1 MNEIVPVRTIG
12 GYVPMVDG
20 PEKVSGRAKYTADLA
35 APGMLAARIFRSP
48 YAHAEILEVDVSE
61 AAKLPGVKAIV
72 TGADCDKTFGVLPIA
87 RTEHPLARDR
97 VRYCGEPVAAVAAVD
112 DATAKEALR
121 RIKLKVRELPAY
133 PSARA
138 AMAPDAIDLHGHRP
152 KNIERDVFFE
162 LGDVDAAF
170 AAADLVREGTYNC
183 AEVCQ
188 NQMEMHAAVADYDV
202 ERDRMTVH
210 ASTQVPYY
218 VHLML
223 SQILGMDM
231 SRIRVVKPYVGGGFG
246 CRTETLNVELIA
258 ALLAHK
264 AGGCVRLVVNREET
278 FITHRGRPETDI
290 RLKIGMR
297 RDGRITAVECECIQ
311 RGGAHSGYGV
321 VTILYAGSMLYAIY
335 DLHNVKYVGQRVLTN
350 TPPCGAFRGHGTV
363 DIRFAFES
371 LLDEMAQALA
381 VDPFALRRAN
391 LLTAPAFTDNDLM
404 VNSYGLPECLDWVE
418 AASGWKARR
427 GKLPRGKGLG
437 MACSHYISGAS
448 KPVNW
453 TGEPHAT
460 VKLKLDFDGSIVLL
474 TGAAE
479 IGQGSSTILVQS
491 VAEVL
496 GLDLSRIRIVTGDSD
511 VVPKDNGSYSSRVTF
526 IVGNAAIDAARN
538 LKAVLVAAAARR
550 LEAKPEE
557 IECLG
562 ELYRAGAQDKGLTFN
577 EVVAEALKDSG
588 TVIVGGTY
596 STIPESH
603 GGKKYRGA
611 AIGGTMGY
619 SYSAQVVEVS
629 VDEETG
635 VVTVDKVWVA
645 HDCGKALNRLTVEG
659 QVQGSVWMGMGQ
671 AMSEEAAYHGG
682 LMLTANMLDY
692 RVPTIQDSPPIE
704 VGIVESNDPH
714 GPFGA
719 KEAGEGSLAAFLP
732 ALTNAIADA
741 TGLRFNDLPV
751 TPDRVFAAMEN
762 ASRAD
767 AEGATAA
774 LDGRA
779 AVLRSHSPAHARRV
793 DPRPRATF
801 RQQSPWRR
809 HRPDGEYPARHRRA
823 AGARRDQRRQRTARH
838 QGGRAYARDR
848 RRGDALRPCRAS
860 GNGAPLPGGGAGG
873 RAYRRPD
880 PPQHGD
886 GRRQSRPRHPL
897 HLLQSERMVAGREPS
912 LPQDH
917 RRNLPRRAEEPR
929 RLLRHFQRRPR
940 PGAAD
945 ARRRDRYCRTGRPPD
960 HAACR
965 SLYRLCAPG
974 RAGDGDARRRQIF
987 PVAAPG
993 RDHHRGAG
1001 EKHARPALGLRQDPY
1016 PPLDR
1021 ISGHRRRRGAAA
1033 RGRDPRGSARR
1044 LHRHQSAPGAAR
1056 RHRRTLRRRARCAG
1070 LRRARRSRARP
1081 DHGDEDDV
1089 HARPLPPARR
1099 RRSGAAPAAAA
1110 VRRVVGR
1117 FAPSPYPSTL
1127 IAVQRARRGDGIS
1140 PRIPAA

>member
-1 MNEIVPVRTIG
+1 LRCGIDAVNEITPAHNIG
-12 GYVPMVDG
+12 SYVPMVDG
-20 PEKVSGRAKYTADLA
+20 PEKVSGRAKYTADLIL
-35 APGMLAARIFRSP
+35 PGMLAGRIFRSP
-48 YAHAEILEVDVSE
+48 YSHAEILEIDVAE

-72 TGADCDKTFGVLPIA
+72 TGADCDKTFGVLPVA
-87 RTEHPLARDR
+87 RTEHVLARER
-97 VRYCGEPVAAVAAVD
+97 ARYRGEPLAAVAAID

-133 PSARA
+133 HTAQQA
-138 AMAPDAIDLHGHRP
+138 LVQGAIAIHDHRP
-152 KNIERDVFFE
+152 HNLERDVLFE
-162 LGDVDAAF
+162 LGNVEAAF

-188 NQMEMHAAVADYDV
+188 NQMEMHAAIADYDAV
-202 ERDRMTVH
+202 RDRMTVH

-223 SQILGMDM
+223 AQILEMDM
-231 SRIRVVKPYVGGGFG
+231 SRIRVIKPHVGGGFG
-246 CRTETLNVELIA
+246 CRTEALNVELIA
-258 ALLAHK
+258 ALLARK

-297 RDGRITAVECECIQ
+297 KDGRITGVECECIQ
-311 RGGAHSGYGV
+311 RGGAHSGYGI

-335 DLHNVKYVGQRVLTN
+335 DLDNVKYIGKRVLTN

-363 DIRFAFES
+363 DVRFAFES
-371 LLDEMAQALA
+371 LLDDMARALRL
-381 VDPFALRRAN
+381 DPFAVRRAN
-391 LLTAPAFTDNDLM
+391 FLRAPTFTPNDLM

-418 AASGWKARR
+418 RESGWKARK

-479 IGQGSSTILVQS
+479 IGQGSSTVLVQS

-496 GLDLSRIRIVTGDSD
+496 GLDLSRIRIISGDSE

-526 IVGNAAIDAARN
+526 MVGNAAIEAAQN
-538 LKAVLVAAAARR
+538 LKAVLIAAAARK
-550 LEAKPEE
+550 LEAKPSE

-577 EVVAEALKDSG
+577 EVVTEALKDTG
-588 TVIVGGTY
+588 TITVTGNY

-619 SYSAQVVEVS
+619 SYSAQVVEVT

-671 AMSEEAAYHGG
+671 AMSEEAAYHDG

-704 VGIVESNDPH
+704 VGIIESIDPH

-751 TPDRVFAAMEN
+751 TPDRVFAAVEK
-762 ASRAD
+762 RVR
-767 AEGATAA
+767 
-774 LDGRA
+774 DGK
-779 AVLRSHSPAHARRV
+779 L
-793 DPRPRATF
+793 
-801 RQQSPWRR
+801 
-809 HRPDGEYPARHRRA
+809 
-823 AGARRDQRRQRTARH
+823 
-838 QGGRAYARDR
+838 
-848 RRGDALRPCRAS
+848 
-860 GNGAPLPGGGAGG
+860 N
-873 RAYRRPD
+873 
-880 PPQHGD
+880 
-886 GRRQSRPRHPL
+886 
-897 HLLQSERMVAGREPS
+897 
-912 LPQDH
+912 
-917 RRNLPRRAEEPR
+917 
-929 RLLRHFQRRPR
+929 
-940 PGAAD
+940 
-945 ARRRDRYCRTGRPPD
+945 
-960 HAACR
+960 
-965 SLYRLCAPG
+965 
-974 RAGDGDARRRQIF
+974 GDGD
-987 PVAAPG
+987 
-993 RDHHRGAG
+993 
-1001 EKHARPALGLRQDPY
+1001 
-1016 PPLDR
+1016 
-1021 ISGHRRRRGAAA
+1021 
-1033 RGRDPRGSARR
+1033 
-1044 LHRHQSAPGAAR
+1044 
-1056 RHRRTLRRRARCAG
+1056 
-1070 LRRARRSRARP
+1070 
-1081 DHGDEDDV
+1081 
-1089 HARPLPPARR
+1089 
-1099 RRSGAAPAAAA
+1099 RSG
-1110 VRRVVGR
+1110 
-1117 FAPSPYPSTL
+1117 
-1127 IAVQRARRGDGIS
+1127 GIS
-1140 PRIPAA
+1140 

>member
-1 MNEIVPVRTIG
+1 MNEITPAHNIG
-12 GYVPMVDG
+12 SYVPMVDG
-20 PEKVSGRAKYTADLA
+20 PEKVSGRAKYTADLIL
-35 APGMLAARIFRSP
+35 PGMLAGRIFRSP
-48 YAHAEILEVDVSE
+48 YSHAEILEIDVAE

-72 TGADCDKTFGVLPIA
+72 TGADCDKTFGVLPVA
-87 RTEHPLARDR
+87 RTEHVLARER
-97 VRYCGEPVAAVAAVD
+97 ARYRGEPLAAVAAID

-121 RIKLKVRELPAY
+121 RIKRKVRELPAY
-133 PSARA
+133 HTAQQA
-138 AMAPDAIDLHGHRP
+138 LVQGAIAIHDHRP
-152 KNIERDVFFE
+152 HNLERDVLFE
-162 LGDVDAAF
+162 LGNVEAAF

-188 NQMEMHAAVADYDV
+188 NQMEMHAAIADYDAV
-202 ERDRMTVH
+202 RDRMTVH

-223 SQILGMDM
+223 AQILEMDM
-231 SRIRVVKPYVGGGFG
+231 SRIRVIKPHVGGGFG
-246 CRTETLNVELIA
+246 CRTEALNVELIA
-258 ALLAHK
+258 ALLARK

-297 RDGRITAVECECIQ
+297 KDGRITGVECECIQ
-311 RGGAHSGYGV
+311 RGGAHSGYGI

-335 DLHNVKYVGQRVLTN
+335 DLDNVKYIGKRVLTN

-363 DIRFAFES
+363 DVRFAFES
-371 LLDEMAQALA
+371 LLDDMARALRL
-381 VDPFALRRAN
+381 DPFAVRRAN
-391 LLTAPAFTDNDLM
+391 FLRAPTFTPNDLM

-418 AASGWKARR
+418 RESGWKARK

-479 IGQGSSTILVQS
+479 IGQGSSTVLVQS

-496 GLDLSRIRIVTGDSD
+496 GLDLSRIRIISGDSE

-526 IVGNAAIDAARN
+526 MVGNAAIEAAQN
-538 LKAVLVAAAARR
+538 LKAVLIAAAARK
-550 LEAKPEE
+550 LEAKPSE

-577 EVVAEALKDSG
+577 EVVTEALKDTG
-588 TVIVGGTY
+588 TITVTGNY

-619 SYSAQVVEVS
+619 SYSAQVVEVT

-671 AMSEEAAYHGG
+671 AMSEEAAYHDG

-704 VGIVESNDPH
+704 VGIIESIDPH

-751 TPDRVFAAMEN
+751 TPDRVFAAVEK
-762 ASRAD
+762 RVR
-767 AEGATAA
+767 
-774 LDGRA
+774 DGK
-779 AVLRSHSPAHARRV
+779 L
-793 DPRPRATF
+793 
-801 RQQSPWRR
+801 
-809 HRPDGEYPARHRRA
+809 
-823 AGARRDQRRQRTARH
+823 
-838 QGGRAYARDR
+838 
-848 RRGDALRPCRAS
+848 
-860 GNGAPLPGGGAGG
+860 N
-873 RAYRRPD
+873 
-880 PPQHGD
+880 
-886 GRRQSRPRHPL
+886 
-897 HLLQSERMVAGREPS
+897 
-912 LPQDH
+912 
-917 RRNLPRRAEEPR
+917 
-929 RLLRHFQRRPR
+929 
-940 PGAAD
+940 
-945 ARRRDRYCRTGRPPD
+945 
-960 HAACR
+960 
-965 SLYRLCAPG
+965 
-974 RAGDGDARRRQIF
+974 GDGD
-987 PVAAPG
+987 
-993 RDHHRGAG
+993 
-1001 EKHARPALGLRQDPY
+1001 
-1016 PPLDR
+1016 
-1021 ISGHRRRRGAAA
+1021 
-1033 RGRDPRGSARR
+1033 
-1044 LHRHQSAPGAAR
+1044 
-1056 RHRRTLRRRARCAG
+1056 
-1070 LRRARRSRARP
+1070 
-1081 DHGDEDDV
+1081 
-1089 HARPLPPARR
+1089 
-1099 RRSGAAPAAAA
+1099 RSG
-1110 VRRVVGR
+1110 
-1117 FAPSPYPSTL
+1117 
-1127 IAVQRARRGDGIS
+1127 GIS
-1140 PRIPAA
+1140 

>member
-1 MNEIVPVRTIG
+1 MNEITPAHNIG
-12 GYVPMVDG
+12 SYVPMVDG
-20 PEKVSGRAKYTADLA
+20 PEKVSGRAKYTADLIL
-35 APGMLAARIFRSP
+35 PGMLAGRIFRSP
-48 YAHAEILEVDVSE
+48 YSHAEILEIDVAE

-72 TGADCDKTFGVLPIA
+72 TGADCDKTFGVLPVA
-87 RTEHPLARDR
+87 RTEHVLARER
-97 VRYCGEPVAAVAAVD
+97 ARYRGEPLAAVAAID

-133 PSARA
+133 HTAQQA
-138 AMAPDAIDLHGHRP
+138 LVQGAIAIHDHRP
-152 KNIERDVFFE
+152 HNLERDVLFE
-162 LGDVDAAF
+162 LGNVEAAF

-188 NQMEMHAAVADYDV
+188 NQMEMHAAIADYDAV
-202 ERDRMTVH
+202 RDRMTVH

-223 SQILGMDM
+223 AQILEMDM
-231 SRIRVVKPYVGGGFG
+231 SRIRVIKPHVGGGFG
-246 CRTETLNVELIA
+246 CRTEALNVELIA
-258 ALLAHK
+258 ALLARK

-297 RDGRITAVECECIQ
+297 KDGRITGVECECIQ
-311 RGGAHSGYGV
+311 RGGAHSGYGI

-335 DLHNVKYVGQRVLTN
+335 DLDNVKYIGKRVLTN

-363 DIRFAFES
+363 DVRFAFES
-371 LLDEMAQALA
+371 LLDDMARALRL
-381 VDPFALRRAN
+381 DPFAVRRAN
-391 LLTAPAFTDNDLM
+391 FLRAPTFTPNDLM

-418 AASGWKARR
+418 RESGWKARK

-479 IGQGSSTILVQS
+479 IGQGSSTVLVQS

-496 GLDLSRIRIVTGDSD
+496 GLDLSRIRIISGDSE

-526 IVGNAAIDAARN
+526 MVGNAAIEAAQN
-538 LKAVLVAAAARR
+538 LKAVLIAAAARK
-550 LEAKPEE
+550 LEAKPSE

-577 EVVAEALKDSG
+577 EVVTEALKDTG
-588 TVIVGGTY
+588 TITVTGNY

-619 SYSAQVVEVS
+619 SYSAQVVEVT

-645 HDCGKALNRLTVEG
+645 HDCGKALNQLTVEG

-671 AMSEEAAYHGG
+671 AMSEEAAYHDG

-704 VGIVESNDPH
+704 VGIIESIDPH

-751 TPDRVFAAMEN
+751 TPDRVFAAVEK
-762 ASRAD
+762 RVR
-767 AEGATAA
+767 
-774 LDGRA
+774 DGK
-779 AVLRSHSPAHARRV
+779 L
-793 DPRPRATF
+793 
-801 RQQSPWRR
+801 
-809 HRPDGEYPARHRRA
+809 
-823 AGARRDQRRQRTARH
+823 
-838 QGGRAYARDR
+838 
-848 RRGDALRPCRAS
+848 
-860 GNGAPLPGGGAGG
+860 N
-873 RAYRRPD
+873 
-880 PPQHGD
+880 
-886 GRRQSRPRHPL
+886 
-897 HLLQSERMVAGREPS
+897 
-912 LPQDH
+912 
-917 RRNLPRRAEEPR
+917 
-929 RLLRHFQRRPR
+929 
-940 PGAAD
+940 
-945 ARRRDRYCRTGRPPD
+945 
-960 HAACR
+960 
-965 SLYRLCAPG
+965 
-974 RAGDGDARRRQIF
+974 GDGD
-987 PVAAPG
+987 
-993 RDHHRGAG
+993 
-1001 EKHARPALGLRQDPY
+1001 
-1016 PPLDR
+1016 
-1021 ISGHRRRRGAAA
+1021 
-1033 RGRDPRGSARR
+1033 
-1044 LHRHQSAPGAAR
+1044 
-1056 RHRRTLRRRARCAG
+1056 
-1070 LRRARRSRARP
+1070 
-1081 DHGDEDDV
+1081 
-1089 HARPLPPARR
+1089 
-1099 RRSGAAPAAAA
+1099 RSG
-1110 VRRVVGR
+1110 
-1117 FAPSPYPSTL
+1117 
-1127 IAVQRARRGDGIS
+1127 GIS
-1140 PRIPAA
+1140 